1 MSTLLPG
8 GCAPYCRRPVVTPSQ
23 SQHPYEPAPGS
34 SMPTAMWAGG
44 LLGSHCWTHR
54 WLCSRQAADRN
65 YAKCRGRRT
74 LCMQVSEKVEHGG
87 PTPKSGYLVEGLFS
101 PVIICMAVSLFI
113 YPILAQSIA
122 GVLDTVALDVIKGD
136 VSQYMQ
142 NFFSYNG
149 LLFSFFASQ
158 TYAVL
163 YSQQESVYFALYA
176 EVSEARSL
184 MEQLTLVSQGRPYYP
199 ALLRCLEA
207 YANELFLGVRL
218 GCPPA
223 VLVSGR
229 PEYDPLERIL
239 YLTSVGVPSVL
250 YDTVRSLRQ
259 ARGVRLAASQ
269 PKLPTEHFVLLCFL
283 GGLEL
288 LVFPLL
294 GAGIS
299 GYEPDAALPG
309 HVLSFQSVVFAFLV
323 GAVVLTLQIL
333 RDMQRSPTGG
343 LYDLKQ
349 TLDRLL
355 EGFAGELK
363 KRFNDIP
370 KDENE
375 VDAGYVVHDLPPS
388 SADVTEVHIPPQPIP
403 SLSSREWRSL
413 EPRRVGDFSKG
424 LALTIGVGLVSAVAF
439 PVFVELIR
447 NVVSEPT
454 LLAIREDNNAQ
465 WLQNFFTGV
474 GFIFSL
480 FVAQTFTFLFG
491 QQESL
496 YYALYAEVSEAKALL
511 EQLTLV
517 SSSRTSYADMLMGI
531 QEYVRQD
538 LYCFNVPPS
547 QLLSRRSQKDPL
559 ENILYSTSVGLPSYV
574 YETVRGI
581 RQARGERL
589 AALQR
594 KLPDAHFV
602 LLYLMG
608 VLELSVFPILA
619 AGCSALDQD
628 VIPGHIVFFHAT
640 LFGLSAGA
648 LALTFITLEDLW
660 DPTSGA
666 YNVRSVLKQ
675 MVSGLEEELA
685 LRIESSKCTPADA
698 VSESSMAASH

>member
-1 MSTLLPG
+1 MKE
-8 GCAPYCRRPVVTPSQ
+8 AK
-23 SQHPYEPAPGS
+23 QH
-34 SMPTAMWAGG
+34 
-44 LLGSHCWTHR
+44 R
-54 WLCSRQAADRN
+54 
-65 YAKCRGRRT
+65 RGRLR
-74 LCMQVSEKVEHGG
+74 MQVSQEPEFGS
-87 PTPKSGYLVEGLFS
+87 PAPKSGYLLEGLFT
-101 PVIICMAVSLFI
+101 PVIISMLISVVV

-122 GVLDTVALDVIKGD
+122 ALLDTVALDVIKGD
-136 VSQYMQ
+136 VSQFMQ

-163 YSQQESVYFALYA
+163 YNQQESVYFALYA

-207 YANELFLGVRL
+207 YANELVLGVRL

-223 VLVSGR
+223 VLVSGK

-269 PKLPTEHFVLLCFL
+269 PKLPAEHFVLLYFL

-299 GYEPDAALPG
+299 GYEPDPALPG
-309 HVLSFQSVVFAFLV
+309 HILSFQSIVFAFLV
-323 GAVVLTLQIL
+323 GSLVLTLQIL
-333 RDMQRSPTGG
+333 QDMQRAPTGG
-343 LYDLKQ
+343 LYDLKH

-355 EGFAGELK
+355 EGFADELS
-363 KRFNDIP
+363 KRFSTIP
-370 KDENE
+370 KAENN
-375 VDAGYVVHDLPPS
+375 VDADYHVVHNRSYDEL
-388 SADVTEVHIPPQPIP
+388 AEGHVPPQPIP

-424 LALTIGVGLVSAVAF
+424 LAFTGMVGLVSAAAF
-439 PVFVELIR
+439 PTLVEAIR

-465 WLQNFFTGV
+465 WLQNFFTGI

-480 FVAQTFTFLFG
+480 FVAQTFAFLFS
-491 QQESL
+491 QQEAL

-517 SSSRTSYADMLMGI
+517 SSSRRSYADMLIGI
-531 QEYVRQD
+531 QEYVRRD
-538 LYCFNVPPS
+538 LCCFDVPPS
-547 QLLSRRSQKDPL
+547 QLLSRRASQDPL
-559 ENILYSTSVGLPSYV
+559 ETILYATSVGLPSYV
-574 YETVRGI
+574 YETVRGV

-608 VLELSVFPILA
+608 ALELSVFPILS

-660 DPTSGA
+660 DPTNGA

-675 MVSGLEEELA
+675 MVSGLEEELS
-685 LRIESSKCTPADA
+685 LRTEYSDSMLAAADTP
-698 VSESSMAASH
+698 SESSAETAIV